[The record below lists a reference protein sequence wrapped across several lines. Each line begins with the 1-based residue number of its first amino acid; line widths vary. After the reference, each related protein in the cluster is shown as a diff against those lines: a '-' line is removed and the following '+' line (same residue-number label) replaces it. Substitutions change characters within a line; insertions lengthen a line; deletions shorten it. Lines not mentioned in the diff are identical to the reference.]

1 MRTFNRRYFWPATL
15 LATTLL
21 VVIPLL
27 ANASNVSEVRKLEGF
42 TAVELASSSDV
53 KINEGDN
60 FEVKVTG
67 PAELLAQAKTAV
79 RAKTLAISFQ
89 RKGWF
94 GNDDSEY
101 LQFEI
106 TMPRIEGIYSIGA
119 GDIAVGPLQ
128 TGELSVGIE
137 GSGNI
142 DMDSARA
149 QSLQL
154 LAAGSGDIDM
164 DSAEVQ
170 ALRLSAVGS
179 GDIGINKARASLLQL
194 STAGS
199 GDIGIRQLQATEAM
213 ATLSGSGNIEVSGKV
228 KRQTINIT
236 GSGDF
241 QGRELNA
248 EIAGGSVSG
257 SGNIEMGKVKQP
269 SFQQT
274 GNGKISLAD

>member
-142 DMDSARA
+142 DMDSA
-149 QSLQL
+149 
-154 LAAGSGDIDM
+154 
-164 DSAEVQ
+164 EVQ